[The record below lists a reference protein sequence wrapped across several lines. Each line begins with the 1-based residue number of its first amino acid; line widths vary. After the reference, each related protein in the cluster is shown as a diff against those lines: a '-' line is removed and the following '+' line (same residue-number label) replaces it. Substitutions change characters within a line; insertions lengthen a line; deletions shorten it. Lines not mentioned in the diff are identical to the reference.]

1 MGRYGVVF
9 EFLGQQPGFIA
20 TTVLN
25 AVLAALFL
33 AFVGTWLPL
42 LMVRRSGAGADRE
55 SPGTPPDAPL
65 EALLGSGLNLS
76 EMFAVAV
83 GGGLMLSVT
92 LGTASAY
99 LFKQVG
105 PGVVLSVVVGV
116 LTTLLLAARLRG
128 NRVRLGTGVWTL
140 AGITTIP
147 LCLGLWQHVF
157 MAFPHDLPGGR
168 MIVFADMHRDSGFH
182 VYMSSIL
189 RDTGLPLVDL
199 HGSPAHEF
207 APVTHTGHAV
217 LMGMLAAVLRTSLYG
232 ASTALWIVSMV
243 LMAWSAAVLLL
254 RAGVPKAFVWL
265 GSLTL
270 LVIGPVTTPPIA
282 LLTQPDLAIRQS
294 PLVSARMYW
303 NLPQALSIAMV
314 AVGLVCFDWYCRAQ
328 AGSRERLKAIIVTA
342 AAIAASGWVKPS
354 LFVFYG
360 PALVI
365 TLLVHRASL
374 REIAMAVLT
383 MAGGVVVYLLPAML
397 VTVPGQPS
405 WSVHPSFEQTQ
416 AVIEFILLGSGPAL
430 LLALAPLRQLA
441 GSVVR
446 KSNPKPLTLA
456 VVAMGGS
463 LLFALLFREDRFAAL
478 VDFPVLQPNI
488 WWGPSACVVLL
499 FPLLLRSVV
508 QRIIAVGKADWF
520 VISGFILASL
530 QVVSGLLYAIAYPAI
545 VGRVHPQLDVDIL
558 VAAREKTAPRT
569 RLLLDPMLLHE
580 QVGFTDLAGILAR
593 PCLFATN
600 YMSDGDRQNLESW
613 DKLFHET
620 DETDE
625 TQGAGWADYDGAILA
640 EGSGSEAARQAVSD
654 LSWTSEGL
662 THGFQLWR
670 RPEAASGSR
679 SGN

>member
-9 EFLGQQPGFIA
+9 EFLGAQPGFVA

-25 AVLAALFL
+25 AVVAALFL
-33 AFVGTWLPL
+33 GLVGTWLPL
-42 LMVRRSGAGADRE
+42 LVLRRSGADADRE
-55 SPGTPPDAPL
+55 SPDTLPGASRDGL
-65 EALLGSGLNLS
+65 QGNGLSVMEMLAL
-76 EMFAVAV
+76 AV
-83 GGGLMLSVT
+83 GGGLMLSVA

-99 LFKQVG
+99 LFKQLT
-105 PGVVLSVVVGV
+105 PGLTLTVVIGV

-128 NRVRLGTGVWTL
+128 NRIGLGVGLWTL
-140 AGITTIP
+140 VGITTVP

-157 MAFPHDLPGGR
+157 MAFPYDLPGGR

-182 VYMSSIL
+182 VYLASIL
-189 RDTGLPLVDL
+189 RETGLPLIDL

-217 LMGMLAAVLRTSLYG
+217 LMGMLATVLRTSLYG

-243 LMAWSAAVLLL
+243 LMVWSAAVLLL
-254 RAGVPKAFVWL
+254 RAGVPTAFVWL
-265 GSLTL
+265 GSLAL
-270 LVIGPVTTPPIA
+270 LVIGPVTTPPMA
-282 LLTQPDLAIRQS
+282 LLTQPELAVRQS

-314 AVGLVCFDWYCRAQ
+314 AVALICFDRYCRAQ
-328 AGSRERLKAIIVTA
+328 AGSRDRLNAILVTA
-342 AAIAASGWVKPS
+342 AAIVASGWVKPS

-374 REIAMAVLT
+374 RELATVVLT
-383 MAGGVVVYLLPAML
+383 FVGGVAVYLLPALL

-416 AVIEFILLGSGPAL
+416 AVIEFLLLGSGPML
-430 LLALAPLRQLA
+430 LLALNPLRNLA

-446 KSNPKPLTLA
+446 KSDPKPLTLA
-456 VVAMGGS
+456 LVAMGGS

-499 FPLLLRSVV
+499 FPLLLRSAV

-520 VISGFILASL
+520 VMSGFILVSL
-530 QVVSGLLYAIAYPAI
+530 QVVSGTLFAVAYPAI
-545 VGRVHPQLDVDIL
+545 IGRVHPQLDVDIL
-558 VAAREKTAPRT
+558 VTVREKTSPRT
-569 RLLLDPMLLHE
+569 RLLLDPILLHE
-580 QVGFTDLAGILAR
+580 QVGFTDIAGILAR

-600 YMSDGDRQNLESW
+600 YMSDGDREVLESW
-613 DKLFHET
+613 HRLFGEKPEVT
-620 DETDE
+620 K
-625 TQGAGWADYDGAILA
+625 GGWAEYDAAIISEGAQ
-640 EGSGSEAARQAVSD
+640 SEAAREAVSD
-654 LSWTSEGL
+654 LGWKSEEL
-662 THGFQLWR
+662 THAFQLWR
-670 RPEAASGSR
+670 RPESASE
-679 SGN
+679 